1 MSVSI
6 CGTDCTQCD
15 DYGKC
20 KGCAETNGKPFGGDC
35 IVASYYCGKGKTA
48 FCEFKAKLIAAFNA
62 LGIEDMEQ
70 VTDLNAL
77 HSAFVNLEY
86 TLPGGQAVK
95 FWDDDKIILGNQLHK
110 RDSDRCYGIAAD
122 EKYLLVC
129 EYGCQGADAEIIVFK
144 KIGRAHV

>member
-1 MSVSI
+1 
-6 CGTDCTQCD
+6 
-15 DYGKC
+15 
-20 KGCAETNGKPFGGDC
+20 
-35 IVASYYCGKGKTA
+35 
-48 FCEFKAKLIAAFNA
+48 
-62 LGIEDMEQ
+62 MEQ

-129 EYGCQGADAEIIVFK
+129 EYGCEGTDAEIVVYKRWNI
-144 KIGRAHV
+144 

>member
-1 MSVSI
+1 
-6 CGTDCTQCD
+6 
-15 DYGKC
+15 
-20 KGCAETNGKPFGGDC
+20 
-35 IVASYYCGKGKTA
+35 
-48 FCEFKAKLIAAFNA
+48 
-62 LGIEDMEQ
+62 MEQ

-129 EYGCQGADAEIIVFK
+129 EYGCQCVTSRDGVNCVQSSFSTLQSGAILPTQNSCLQSPDTFSNTLSAIIKCVTHDAISILPK
-144 KIGRAHV
+144 

>member
-1 MSVSI
+1 MSASI
-6 CGTDCTQCD
+6 CGINCTACELN
-15 DYGKC
+15 KTC
-20 KGCAETNGKPFGGDC
+20 KGCTETNGRPFGGDC
-35 IVASYYCGKGKTA
+35 IVASCYCQKGKEA
-48 FCEFKAKLIAAFNA
+48 FCEFKAKLIDTFNA
-62 LGIEDMEQ
+62 LGIGDMEK

-77 HSAFVNLEY
+77 RGSFVNLEY

-129 EYGCQGADAEIIVFK
+129 EYGCEGSDAEIVVYK
-144 KIGRAHV
+144 RWNQ